1 MKALGTSLVI
11 LSLTMAQLR
20 HNLILVSLLVFLLTP
35 LLSYGQPS
43 TDATGNVDA
52 IGNPGVSGN
61 PNVVN
66 PALADDPGP
75 QPVAPTP
82 ISEAEATKKKPGAA
96 PGKNVIPT
104 TPTEMIIALHY
115 WSIPFILCTL
125 IVVSFSVERL
135 VMLRRGRVIPKPFV
149 DRFLL
154 LVQEGKLSPDEAL
167 ELCIE
172 NNSPIAQIF
181 EHGVKKW
188 GKPSVEV
195 EQAIIDGGER
205 QVGHLR
211 KHLRWLNGISNITP
225 LIGLLGTVW
234 GLIESFNTLAITKGA
249 AGTEGLASGMAVAL
263 LTTAVGLGIAIP
275 SLVIYMYFAGRI
287 DKLVMDMDDLA
298 QILVNSISAESLQGL
313 TPTSNK
319 SKSKTSR
326 SRPKEAS

>member
-20 HNLILVSLLVFLLTP
+20 HNLILVCLLVFLLTP

-211 KHLRWLNGISNITP
+211 KHLRSSVTDPSTRIWLYVDDIVVQAAP
-225 LIGLLGTVW
+225 EVW
-234 GLIESFNTLAITKGA
+234 PRLWPAIRA
-249 AGTEGLASGMAVAL
+249 A
-263 LTTAVGLGIAIP
+263 LT
-275 SLVIYMYFAGRI
+275 
-287 DKLVMDMDDLA
+287 D
-298 QILVNSISAESLQGL
+298 AELELS
-313 TPTSNK
+313 PNK
-319 SKSKTSR
+319 SAWHCPNQNDPAFPGCAARCIACPLHHPSARLHRLGKPRRCFWWIFFNNVQWRFATSGWGR
-326 SRPKEAS
+326 QR